1 MVKGT
6 GGARWRKSKSSLNAM
21 PPLTEFD
28 QEQGLIDL
36 ESLIGELAKI
46 KEDLK
51 AKEALE
57 EENKANLYEVMGA
70 LSLTTH
76 STTRGTVRIQAGR
89 GKRKYKEEVVEAEA
103 RYKALKKL
111 ADDMGDYEEEPSKP
125 SIVFNFPKNPEAD
138 SEEW

>member
-1 MVKGT
+1 
-6 GGARWRKSKSSLNAM
+6 M

-57 EENKANLYEVMGA
+57 EENKANLHEVMGA

-76 STTRGTVRIQAGR
+76 STPKGTVRIQAGR
-89 GKRKYKEEVVEAEA
+89 GKRKYNAEVVEAEA

-111 ADDMGDYEEEPSKP
+111 ADDMGDYEEEPGKP
-125 SIVFNFPKNPEAD
+125 SIVFNFPKNPEAT